1 MNNKKLKRREEKE
14 GNNKKRRSKSY
25 TVQKR
30 KNRKKLVPKGSA
42 KLRWAGRR
50 QGISYFIAFV
60 DHKGYEIRD
69 PLTTNCGPV
78 ERKKS
83 LTWAAQVR

>member
-14 GNNKKRRSKSY
+14 GNNIKKRPKSY
-25 TVQKR
+25 T
-30 KNRKKLVPKGSA
+30 KKEKQEKVSA
-42 KLRWAGRR
+42 KRISEAAMGGAG
-50 QGISYFIAFV
+50 A
-60 DHKGYEIRD
+60 RD
-69 PLTTNCGPV
+69 LIFHSLCGPV